1 MTEARRALDSDPLS
15 LYALTIFAIALGM
28 AGKGEEAIATA
39 HRSIEADPDSYIAL
53 WALGQ
58 TLAWSG
64 RPEEAVAT
72 HRRGAEKAKSA
83 FSLAPLASALAR
95 AGRPAEALAVHEEI
109 TARAA
114 SEHVSPSQLALTAA
128 AAGLDQDALAF
139 ARQAWATRDP
149 FLYFARHYPDY
160 EWHRGRPEF
169 QTILKEMN
177 A

>member
-1 MTEARRALDSDPLS
+1 
-15 LYALTIFAIALGM
+15 M
-28 AGKGEEAIATA
+28 AGKGERG
-39 HRSIEADPDSYIAL
+39 HRDRAPINRGRPGFCISRCGRSARHY
-53 WALGQ
+53 
-58 TLAWSG
+58 AWSG

-169 QTILKEMN
+169 QAILKEMN